1 MAKSK
6 AVKKEE
12 TPVSNREEHS
22 WGWAETVSETEKSK
36 IKRLFLKKGQRIAL
50 QSHQNKD
57 IHWIVLS
64 GFGNF
69 KLEEI
74 ERFVGAGA
82 HVSVPKKQKYS
93 MFASKDL
100 EMVEVQMGVCD
111 EKDIRRYE
119 DDYGRA

>member
-6 AVKKEE
+6 VVKKEE
-12 TPVSNREEHS
+12 TIVSNRETFY
-22 WGWAETVSETEKSK
+22 WGWIETVGEGEKHK
-36 IKRLFLKKGQRIAL
+36 IKRLFIKKGERISL

-69 KLEEI
+69 KLEEV
-74 ERFVGAGA
+74 ERFVGMGA

-100 EMVEVQMGVCD
+100 EMIEVQMGICE
-111 EKDIRRYE
+111 EKDVRRY
-119 DDYGRA
+119 DTDND

>member
-12 TPVSNREEHS
+12 TIVSNRETFY
-22 WGWAETVSETEKSK
+22 WGWVETVSEGEKNK
-36 IKRLFLKKGQRIAL
+36 IKRLFIKKGERIPL
-50 QSHQNKD
+50 QSHQGKD
-57 IHWIVLS
+57 IHWIVIS

-69 KLEEI
+69 KVEEI

-82 HVSVPKKQKYS
+82 HVSVLKKQKYS

-100 EMVEVQMGVCD
+100 EMVEVQMGVCE
-111 EKDIRRYE
+111 EKDVRRY
-119 DDYGRA
+119 DTDND